1 MRRLVVWFET
11 RHAANVAKANPWP
24 TGSGAITTRTKG
36 ATMTSNPLR
45 SDSQPLAASERPI
58 PPEAPES
65 PSWVLDDALR
75 RIERLWDVIAA
86 NGTTNSRLIR
96 ERDAAR
102 VELADL
108 RTRLAER
115 DAQVGRLTKRLSEGQ
130 G

>member
-1 MRRLVVWFET
+1 M
-11 RHAANVAKANPWP
+11 ASKAP
-24 TGSGAITTRTKG
+24 S
-36 ATMTSNPLR
+36 
-45 SDSQPLAASERPI
+45 SDSQPIAATARPI
-58 PPEAPES
+58 PPEGVVT